1 MGFGA
6 IITSEDQNTPL
17 SDDLLKW
24 LVEARVEQELSA
36 PTRFAMRFEADTCVG
51 SLQVLKAKEIKP
63 NTVMAILASD
73 GNKFGCLVRC
83 RVTQLRFAVMQVV
96 AGFWVGF

>member
-24 LVEARVEQELSA
+24 LVEARVEQSCRHQRVLRSA
-36 PTRFAMRFEADTCVG
+36 SRTIPAREACK
-51 SLQVLKAKEIKP
+51 S
-63 NTVMAILASD
+63 
-73 GNKFGCLVRC
+73 
-83 RVTQLRFAVMQVV
+83 
-96 AGFWVGF
+96 